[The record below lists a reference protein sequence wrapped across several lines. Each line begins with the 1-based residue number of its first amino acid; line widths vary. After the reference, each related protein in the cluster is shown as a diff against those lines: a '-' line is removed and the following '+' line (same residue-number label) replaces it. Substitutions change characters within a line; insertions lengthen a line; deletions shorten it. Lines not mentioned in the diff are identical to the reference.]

1 VRTSDDNCCAS
12 DDDRS
17 TDNDSRTSG
26 DDRSTSDN
34 GCTDY
39 IYHRCTFWT
48 CRNCDNKWSCF
59 YADNSQYLS
68 RPISGFRRQRIT
80 RRHVAERSHWSR
92 RNRRAILTDVFKR
105 RFLYVLL
112 LNSPV
117 DDGHNHG
124 QLGHIPQ
131 HLDVGAIPT
140 VGTRKVVDML
150 VVMIRSRSYVHG
162 TLISARHVAKTLV
175 SEKRDPHRALMIQSP
190 FSSTREEE

>member
-1 VRTSDDNCCAS
+1 MRTGDDNCCAS

-34 GCTDY
+34 GCPDY
-39 IYHRCTFWT
+39 NYHRCTFWT

-80 RRHVAERSHWSR
+80 RRHVAERRRWSR
-92 RNRRAILTDVFKR
+92 RNRRTILTDVFKCR
-105 RFLYVLL
+105 CLYVLL

-117 DDGHNHG
+117 NDGHNHG
-124 QLGHIPQ
+124 QLGRIPQ

-140 VGTRKVVDML
+140 VGARKVVDML
-150 VVMIRSRSYVHG
+150 VVKNRSHLCVH
-162 TLISARHVAKTLV
+162 
-175 SEKRDPHRALMIQSP
+175 
-190 FSSTREEE
+190 